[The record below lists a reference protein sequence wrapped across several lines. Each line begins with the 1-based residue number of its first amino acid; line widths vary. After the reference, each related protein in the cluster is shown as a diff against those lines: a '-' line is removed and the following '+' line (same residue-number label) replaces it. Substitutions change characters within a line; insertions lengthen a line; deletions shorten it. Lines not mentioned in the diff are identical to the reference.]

1 MCHFHTLLRVRRPLY
16 RDVSIR
22 LSSVIV
28 SSPKFLLPCH
38 TSRVVQHKSISTDD
52 SLVLVKP
59 IQTVDYFDEPVTFL
73 KHHNT
78 VLLEKIND
86 FTLAICSK
94 GQTCRGGGS
103 DEGTS
108 FKSAHS
114 VAKVWSGLLK
124 VVEPHN
130 APISAVVAVGFIL
143 VQANVG
149 YVSSVDR
156 LLAHAHDA
164 GIPLLQ
170 MAQEAVTYKDD
181 KRLTYRERWHLQALD
196 CLLRHE
202 RNEAL
207 NIYRRMLT
215 RCPGDTLALSLA
227 MDLASILGD
236 RSAALTIAGSVTT
249 YWQERRLGI
258 TGSGIALGI
267 VCVGLAAGGRGQES
281 ERLTMQVAKYRG
293 KEIAG
298 ALIGWANA
306 HIMDA
311 EGRVAEGIALLMGNE
326 GMETYEGSGLLFFH
340 SRLSSYGAK
349 FALDREESGG
359 RTITLRVY
367 DEYFDGIFEYSGYAI
382 KRPWGRP
389 QKPAPSTFTRDTT
402 KKVGSFLSRLFGGGP
417 SNEKSTTKAV
427 TLSET
432 ADNSNSKNQ
441 TSLVVQKEPSLSR
454 LRMEDVLCWLPPT
467 PLLLSD
473 ATLLLLKQTISQKV
487 KHHDERWTSLQNSWL
502 TYLTVNDTNMP
513 TNLAIVASLLCDP
526 DSIAQLEGSDLEFA
540 RGLHSMGA
548 LMRLAQKGPSP
559 RGLSEEE
566 KVQWKDV
573 VDRLS
578 AGARSLRFW
587 EVDIRVLV
595 ERAVC
600 YAALKSA
607 DIESLCIARA
617 TCSNSITIRPN
628 SPEEWIRYSHILE
641 AMGDTVASD
650 NARSLGISM
659 GFGQGSFARK
669 S

>member
-1 MCHFHTLLRVRRPLY
+1 M
-16 RDVSIR
+16 
-22 LSSVIV
+22 
-28 SSPKFLLPCH
+28 
-38 TSRVVQHKSISTDD
+38 
-52 SLVLVKP
+52 
-59 IQTVDYFDEPVTFL
+59 QTVDYFDEPVTFL
-73 KHHNT
+73 KHLNP
-78 VLLEKIND
+78 LLSEKIND
-86 FTLAICSK
+86 FILAICSK
-94 GQTCRGGGS
+94 GQTCKGGGS

-114 VAKVWSGLLK
+114 AAKVWSGLLK
-124 VVEPHN
+124 EVEPHN
-130 APISAVVAVGFIL
+130 APISAVVAVGFML

-149 YVSSVDR
+149 YLESVDH
-156 LLAHAHDA
+156 LLAQTNDA

-170 MAQEAVTYKDD
+170 MAQDAVTYKDD
-181 KRLTYRERWHLQALD
+181 ERLTHRERWHLQALD

-207 NIYRRMLT
+207 DIYRRMLT
-215 RCPGDTLALSLA
+215 RCPGDALALSLA

-236 RSAALTIAGSVTT
+236 RSAALTIAGSVAT
-249 YWQERRLGI
+249 YWQERRLVI
-258 TGSGIALGI
+258 TGSSIALGI
-267 VCVGLAAGGRGQES
+267 VCVGLAAGGRYQES
-281 ERLTMQVAKYRG
+281 ERLTMQVAKFRG

-298 ALIGWANA
+298 ALTGWANA

-311 EGRVAEGIALLMGNE
+311 EGRVAEGIAFLMGNE

-367 DEYFDGIFEYSGYAI
+367 DEYFDGIFEYSGYAE

-389 QKPAPSTFTRDTT
+389 KKIAPSTFTRDTT
-402 KKVGSFLSRLFGGGP
+402 KKVGSLLSRLFGGGSSKEESAIEAGTP
-417 SNEKSTTKAV
+417 
-427 TLSET
+427 SET
-432 ADNSNSKNQ
+432 VDNSNAENE
-441 TSLVVQKEPSLSR
+441 TRLPETKEQVFPKV
-454 LRMEDVLCWLPPT
+454 RMEDVLCWLPPT
-467 PLLLSD
+467 PLLLAD
-473 ATLLLLKQTISQKV
+473 ATILLLKQTLSQKV
-487 KHHDERWTSLQNSWL
+487 IHHDERWTNLQNSWL
-502 TYLTVNDTNMP
+502 TLLSVNNTNLP

-526 DSIAQLEGSDLEFA
+526 DWIAQLEGPDMDFA

-548 LMRLAQKGPSP
+548 LMGLAQKGPRP

-566 KVQWKDV
+566 KRQWKDV

-578 AGARSLRFW
+578 TGARTLRFW
-587 EVDIRVLV
+587 ESDIRVLV

-607 DIESLCIARA
+607 DMESLCIARA
-617 TCSNSITIRPN
+617 TCSKSITLRPN

-650 NARSLGISM
+650 NARNIGISM
-659 GFGQGSFARK
+659 GFGQGAFTRK